1 MSGYTRQSAADIVP
15 TAVVKAAPIN
25 TEFNKIR
32 DAFTFDV
39 TGSTGHRHDGTSDEG
54 SYVPLI
60 ADLDGL
66 NKLVIDT
73 SNDRIS
79 FYVEVSA
86 AAVEQLRVE
95 DGVVYPVTTND
106 IDLGTG
112 SLQFKDGYFDG
123 TVRTD
128 TLLVD
133 ESATITVDLTVNGN
147 TTLGNAA
154 TDTVTI
160 TADVASN
167 IIPSADSTYTLGDAT
182 NYWSHGYIDAVTT
195 TGNVTVGGNLSV
207 TGTADFTNTTLDN
220 VTDPSTAQQAATK
233 NYVDTAISDLIGGA
247 PGTLDTLDEIAAAI
261 NDDEN
266 VYTTLASS
274 IALKLPLAGGTMS
287 GNIVLGGNSVT
298 GAALTPTTASE
309 LTSKSYVD
317 SILGSATAAS
327 ASADAAAI
335 SETNAAASYDSFD
348 DRYLGAK
355 ASEPTVDNDGDALLT
370 GALYFNSTSDDL
382 WVWDGAAWVQG
393 AFTTGSLL
401 ANVVEDVTPQL
412 GGDLDLNSSDIT
424 GTGNINTTGAATF
437 TSTLTALDAA
447 FTGTGAV
454 DLPVG
459 TTAQRP
465 TPSQGMLR
473 YNSTESQFEGYDGA
487 EWAAVGGGG
496 GDVQTATT
504 TSVTETAI
512 ATYVLAD
519 ALGLEAT
526 IVTTDTV
533 ATERTITKL
542 LVTHDGVTA
551 VATQYGEVNTA
562 TAMAAFDVDI
572 SGGNVRI
579 LATAA
584 STNSTNYT
592 VSATLLA

>member
-1 MSGYTRQSAADIVP
+1 
-15 TAVVKAAPIN
+15 
-25 TEFNKIR
+25 
-32 DAFTFDV
+32 
-39 TGSTGHRHDGTSDEG
+39 
-54 SYVPLI
+54 
-60 ADLDGL
+60 
-66 NKLVIDT
+66 
-73 SNDRIS
+73 
-79 FYVEVSA
+79 
-86 AAVEQLRVE
+86 
-95 DGVVYPVTTND
+95 
-106 IDLGTG
+106 
-112 SLQFKDGYFDG
+112 
-123 TVRTD
+123 
-128 TLLVD
+128 LLVD

-487 EWAAVGGGG
+487 EWGAIGGG

>member
-1 MSGYTRQSAADIVP
+1 
-15 TAVVKAAPIN
+15 
-25 TEFNKIR
+25 
-32 DAFTFDV
+32 
-39 TGSTGHRHDGTSDEG
+39 
-54 SYVPLI
+54 
-60 ADLDGL
+60 
-66 NKLVIDT
+66 
-73 SNDRIS
+73 
-79 FYVEVSA
+79 
-86 AAVEQLRVE
+86 
-95 DGVVYPVTTND
+95 
-106 IDLGTG
+106 
-112 SLQFKDGYFDG
+112 
-123 TVRTD
+123 
-128 TLLVD
+128 
-133 ESATITVDLTVNGN
+133 
-147 TTLGNAA
+147 
-154 TDTVTI
+154 
-160 TADVASN
+160 
-167 IIPSADSTYTLGDAT
+167 
-182 NYWSHGYIDAVTT
+182 
-195 TGNVTVGGNLSV
+195 
-207 TGTADFTNTTLDN
+207 
-220 VTDPSTAQQAATK
+220 
-233 NYVDTAISDLIGGA
+233 
-247 PGTLDTLDEIAAAI
+247 
-261 NDDEN
+261 
-266 VYTTLASS
+266 
-274 IALKLPLAGGTMS
+274 MS

-487 EWAAVGGGG
+487 EWGAIGGG

-572 SGGNVRI
+572 SGGTVRI

>member
-25 TEFNKIR
+25 TELNKLR
-32 DAFTFDV
+32 DAFDFDT
-39 TGSTGHRHDGTSDEG
+39 TGATGHRHDGTSDEG

-66 NKLVIDT
+66 NNVTIDT
-73 SNDRIS
+73 ANNRVS
-79 FYVEVSA
+79 FNIEVAA
-86 AAVEQLRVE
+86 AAVEQFRVE
-95 DGVVYPVTTND
+95 DGIIYPVTTND

-112 SLQFKDGYFDG
+112 SLQFKDAYFDG

-128 TLLVD
+128 TLTVD
-133 ESATITVDLTVNGN
+133 ESATIAANLTVSGN
-147 TTLGNAA
+147 TTLGDAD

-167 IIPSADSTYTLGDAT
+167 IIPSADSTYTLGDSS

-233 NYVDTAISDLIGGA
+233 NYVDTQVAALVDAA
-247 PGTLDTLDEIAAAI
+247 PGTLDTLNELAAAI
-261 NDDEN
+261 GDDPN
-266 VYTTLASS
+266 FATTITASV
-274 IALKLPLAGGTMS
+274 AAKLPLAGGTMS
-287 GNIVLGGNSVT
+287 GDIVLGGNRIT
-298 GAALTPTTASE
+298 GAALTPTVASE
-309 LTSKSYVD
+309 LTSKDYVD
-317 SILGSATAAS
+317 GILGSATAAA
-327 ASADAAAI
+327 ASAAAAAT
-335 SETNAAASYDSFD
+335 SEANAAASYDSFD
-348 DRYLGAK
+348 DRYLGPK
-355 ASEPTVDNDGDALLT
+355 ATAPTVDNDGDALIT
-370 GALYFNSTSDDL
+370 GALYFNTGTNEL
-382 WVWDGAAWVQG
+382 YVWDGAAWVQG
-393 AFTTGSLL
+393 AFTAGSLL
-401 ANVVEDVTPQL
+401 ANVVEDTTPQL
-412 GGDLDLNSSDIT
+412 GGNLDLNSSDVT
-424 GTGNINTTGAATF
+424 GTGNINTTGTATF
-437 TSTLTALDAA
+437 SSTLTALDAS

-465 TPSQGMLR
+465 TASQGMLR
-473 YNSTESQFEGYDGA
+473 YNTTESQFEGYDGT
-487 EWAAVGGGG
+487 EWGAIGGG

-504 TSVTETAI
+504 TVTAQTAI
-512 ATYVLAD
+512 ATYALAD

-562 TAMAAFDVDI
+562 TAMATFDVDI

-592 VSATLLA
+592 VNATLLA

>member
-54 SYVPLI
+54 SYVPLL

-266 VYTTLASS
+266 VYTTLANS

-382 WVWDGAAWVQG
+382 WVWDGAVWTQG
-393 AFTTGSLL
+393 SFTAGSLL

-592 VSATLLA
+592 VNATLLA